1 MHQFGVIYHLRSRAL
16 DLIRLIFWRRFNWV
30 DLFENFNKVKVAIK
44 FDAKNDFAIFYSY
57 FSSKLD
63 MSLVIKNL
71 SIYDFG
77 SQVKNLLLVYVEEE
91 KGCRS
96 KKAI

>member
-1 MHQFGVIYHLRSRAL
+1 MRI
-16 DLIRLIFWRRFNWV
+16 
-30 DLFENFNKVKVAIK
+30 KKKVAIK

-77 SQVKNLLLVYVEEE
+77 SQVKNLLLVVKKKKDVEA
-91 KGCRS
+91 KRLS
-96 KKAI
+96 RWTLLYFS